1 MRLFLS
7 VLLGLVIPM
16 TVSGA
21 TNHFRAPGTER
32 MAQRLEQINRE
43 SNLMRN
49 PYRSAERAERMRAA
63 LPSQRDPIQ
72 QLELRGQFAAE
83 LLQAGRSKEAI
94 EEFEKFRKGLEQRPE
109 LWTTESKTA
118 FRFLLA
124 LAWQRLGEQ
133 ENCLLNHTSESCLMP
148 IRGSGVHQ
156 APAGSRGAINVL
168 MEHLKE
174 FPDSLRARWLL
185 NLAYMT
191 LGEYPAKVPE
201 RWVIPPKAFES
212 DYNIKRFTDVAQ
224 PLKLDVDELAGGAVA
239 EDFDNDG
246 DLDLMITSFG
256 VRDQMRVFFNNGDGT
271 FTERTAEAGLTGL
284 VGGLNL
290 LQADYNNDG
299 FNDVLV
305 LRGAWLR
312 SEGKYP
318 NSLLRNNGDGTFSD
332 VTEEAGLLSF
342 HPTQTATWLDFNG
355 DGWIDL
361 FIGNESSGPDVHPCE
376 LYRNNGNGTFTE
388 CATNSGVAHVAFIK
402 GVSSGDFNG
411 DGRPDIYVSCR
422 GKVNVLYRNDGP
434 AGADKSSKAQW
445 KFTDVAASA
454 GVTEPISSFPCWF
467 FDYNNDGALD
477 LFVADNM
484 IQDVGDVLADYLGL
498 PTKAERSRL
507 FRNNGNGTFTDMS
520 REARVNRVFV
530 AMGANFGDLDNDGWL
545 DFYIGTGE
553 PNLGTLIPNRMFR
566 NAEGKFFQDVTTSG
580 GFGHLQKGHAIA
592 FADFDNDGDQ
602 DVFADM
608 GGAYTGDTARNALFE
623 NPGHGNHW
631 LTLKLEGVQCNR
643 AAIGARIKVVVET
656 KSGER
661 AIYKTVCSGGSFGA
675 SPLRQEIG
683 LGQATRI
690 KQIEVFWPVPGQT
703 QVLRDLA
710 MDRFYRLRQG
720 ETNATPMAVKQF
732 KFATSLTG
740 HEHHQHP

>member
-1 MRLFLS
+1 
-7 VLLGLVIPM
+7 VP
-16 TVSGA
+16 
-21 TNHFRAPGTER
+21 
-32 MAQRLEQINRE
+32 
-43 SNLMRN
+43 
-49 PYRSAERAERMRAA
+49 
-63 LPSQRDPIQ
+63 
-72 QLELRGQFAAE
+72 
-83 LLQAGRSKEAI
+83 
-94 EEFEKFRKGLEQRPE
+94 RKGERPV
-109 LWTTESKTA
+109 SK
-118 FRFLLA
+118 R
-124 LAWQRLGEQ
+124 W
-133 ENCLLNHTSESCLMP
+133 
-148 IRGSGVHQ
+148 SG
-156 APAGSRGAINVL
+156 
-168 MEHLKE
+168 
-174 FPDSLRARWLL
+174 
-185 NLAYMT
+185 
-191 LGEYPAKVPE
+191 
-201 RWVIPPKAFES
+201 
-212 DYNIKRFTDVAQ
+212 
-224 PLKLDVDELAGGAVA
+224 
-239 EDFDNDG
+239 
-246 DLDLMITSFG
+246 
-256 VRDQMRVFFNNGDGT
+256 
-271 FTERTAEAGLTGL
+271 
-284 VGGLNL
+284 
-290 LQADYNNDG
+290 
-299 FNDVLV
+299 
-305 LRGAWLR
+305 
-312 SEGKYP
+312 
-318 NSLLRNNGDGTFSD
+318 
-332 VTEEAGLLSF
+332 
-342 HPTQTATWLDFNG
+342 
-355 DGWIDL
+355 
-361 FIGNESSGPDVHPCE
+361 
-376 LYRNNGNGTFTE
+376 
-388 CATNSGVAHVAFIK
+388 
-402 GVSSGDFNG
+402 
-411 DGRPDIYVSCR
+411 
-422 GKVNVLYRNDGP
+422 
-434 AGADKSSKAQW
+434 GADKSSKAQW

-520 REARVNRVFV
+520 REARVHRVFV